1 MKTFFGFVLAAL
13 FGYLS
18 VGAQAATEQLVATG
32 YNVVTKLPEKITL
45 PNGSVIMVGA
55 QGHASIVNDKTAEQ
69 TSQWCN
75 IDTWVDA
82 KGAQTHAVGHC
93 SVFYD
98 SGDVVW
104 VSVTQTTTDQPVTW
118 TVLGGVG
125 KYAGATGGGTSK
137 VTSRRSDGYA
147 DND

>member
-82 KGAQTHAVGHC
+82 KGAHRRHEKRHH
-93 SVFYD
+93 
-98 SGDVVW
+98 
-104 VSVTQTTTDQPVTW
+104 DQKHQQRVEQ
-118 TVLGGVG
+118 
-125 KYAGATGGGTSK
+125 GAKHEKEYRHQQKERTG
-137 VTSRRSDGYA
+137 R
-147 DND
+147 